1 MDRRQFSEGLVLLA
15 LSASRLGAAQSVPG
29 PRVNAVRLRKRLED
43 LSVFGRPAGGTFAD
57 GVSRTGFS
65 DADLAARAWLLKEMG
80 AAGLEPK
87 IDTAGNISAVRA
99 GSVPD
104 LKPILF
110 GSHIDSVRGG
120 GNFDGDVGS
129 MSSLEVM
136 ATLIENNVR
145 TRHPLEYVVWAA
157 EESNYGSG
165 LHGSRMAA
173 GLIEGD
179 EFDRVQNGVSKR
191 DAMKKIGGDA
201 SRIAE
206 ARRAPGS
213 FLAYLELH
221 IEQGGKLDQ
230 AHIPIGIVEGIVT
243 IDDYDVHVKGFA
255 NHAGTTPMA
264 ERRDALVAASQIV
277 LAVQQIANSEAGAQ
291 VGTVGQLAVR
301 PNAPN
306 VVPGDVMMTVEFR
319 DLDGARVARLGAA
332 LKQRCAEIAKT
343 TRTDIEVAF
352 TSRHEGARATPKVQ
366 SIIENAAV
374 RLNLQTMRLPSGA
387 GHDAQAMAT
396 LGPMGMIFVP
406 SVNGVSHSPRELSG
420 WNEIAQ
426 GADVLMATILD
437 LDRLDRLAYTA
448 LTSQPARSVPRLLFI
463 GGKDL
468 DSRGQIITGLFALN
482 RRAGAL

>member
-1 MDRRQFSEGLVLLA
+1 MNRRQFSAGLTLLA
-15 LSASRLGAAQSVPG
+15 LSRSIPAAAQPAG
-29 PRVNAVRLRKRLED
+29 LPRVNAARLQKRLED
-43 LSVFGRPAGGTFAD
+43 LSVFGRPSGGSFAD

-65 DADLAARAWLLKEMG
+65 DADVEAHAWLGREIR
-80 AAGLEPK
+80 AIGLEPR
-87 IDTAGNISAVRA
+87 IDAAGNVSALRP
-99 GSVPD
+99 GTVPG

-136 ATLIENNVR
+136 ATLIEGKVA

-179 EFDRVQNGVSKR
+179 EFDRVQNGITKR
-191 DAMKKIGGDA
+191 EAMKKLGGDA
-201 SRIAE
+201 ARIAE

-213 FLAYLELH
+213 FHAYLELH
-221 IEQGGKLDQ
+221 IEQGGKLDR
-230 AHIPIGIVEGIVT
+230 AGIPIGVVEGIVT
-243 IDDYDVHVKGFA
+243 IDDFDVQVRGFA

-264 ERRDALVAASQIV
+264 ERRDALVAAAQVV

-291 VGTVGQLAVR
+291 VGTVGQMTVK

-306 VVPGDVMMTVEFR
+306 VVPGDVELTVEFR
-319 DLDGARVARLGAA
+319 DLDGAKVKRLGEA
-332 LKQRCAEIAKT
+332 LKQRCAEIAKAT
-343 TRTDIEVAF
+343 NTEIEVTF
-352 TSRHEGARATPKVQ
+352 TSRHEGARATA
-366 SIIENAAV
+366 SIQTAIEKAAAS
-374 RLNLQTMRLPSGA
+374 LSLKTMRLPSGA
-387 GHDAQAMAT
+387 GHDAQAIAT

-406 SVNGVSHSPRELSG
+406 SVSGISHSPRELSR

-426 GADVLMATILD
+426 GADVLMATILE
-437 LDRLDRLAYTA
+437 LDA
-448 LTSQPARSVPRLLFI
+448 S
-463 GGKDL
+463 
-468 DSRGQIITGLFALN
+468 
-482 RRAGAL
+482 

>member
-1 MDRRQFSEGLVLLA
+1 MDRFRTSYNPPMNRRQFSEGLALLA
-15 LSASRLGAAQSVPG
+15 LAPSLPAFAQTAP
-29 PRVNAVRLRKRLED
+29 PLRVNAERLRKRLED

-65 DADLAARAWLLKEMG
+65 DADVEAHAWLQREIR
-80 AAGLEPK
+80 AIGLEPRV
-87 IDTAGNISAVRA
+87 DAAGNVSALRE
-99 GSVPD
+99 GTVPG

-136 ATLIENNVR
+136 ATLIEKGVK

-191 DAMKKIGGDA
+191 DAMKKLGGDA

-213 FLAYLELH
+213 FHTYLELH
-221 IEQGGKLDQ
+221 IEQGGKLDR
-230 AHIPIGIVEGIVT
+230 AGVPIGVVEGIVT
-243 IDDYDVHVKGFA
+243 IDDFDVHVRGFA

-277 LAVQQIANSEAGAQ
+277 LAVQQIANREPGAQ
-291 VGTVGQLAVR
+291 VGTVGQMSIK

-306 VVPGDVMMTVEFR
+306 VVPGEVEMTVEFR
-319 DLDGARVARLGAA
+319 DLDGDKVARLGAT
-332 LKQRCAEIAKT
+332 LRQRCAEIAKAT
-343 TRTDIEVAF
+343 NTEVEVKF
-352 TSRHEGARATPKVQ
+352 TSRHTGARATASLQ
-366 SIIENAAV
+366 AAIEKAAAA
-374 RLNLQTMRLPSGA
+374 LSLKTMRLPSGA

-406 SVNGVSHSPRELSG
+406 SVAGISHSPRELSR
-420 WNEIAQ
+420 WSEIAQ
-426 GADVLMATILD
+426 GADVLMATILE
-437 LDRLDRLAYTA
+437 LDA
-448 LTSQPARSVPRLLFI
+448 S
-463 GGKDL
+463 
-468 DSRGQIITGLFALN
+468 
-482 RRAGAL
+482 

>member
-1 MDRRQFSEGLVLLA
+1 MNRRQFSTGLTLLA
-15 LSASRLGAAQSVPG
+15 LSPSLPAAAQTASS
-29 PRVNAVRLRKRLED
+29 PRVNAERLRRRLEE

-65 DADLAARAWLLKEMG
+65 DADVEAHAWLQREIR
-80 AAGLEPK
+80 AIGLEPK
-87 IDTAGNISAVRA
+87 VDAAGNVSAVRA
-99 GSVPD
+99 GTVSG

-136 ATLIENNVR
+136 ATLIEKGVK

-191 DAMKKIGGDA
+191 DAMKKLGGDA

-213 FLAYLELH
+213 FHAYLELH
-221 IEQGGKLDQ
+221 IEQGGKLDR
-230 AHIPIGIVEGIVT
+230 AGVPIGVVEGIVT
-243 IDDYDVHVKGFA
+243 IDDFDVHVKGFA

-277 LAVQQIANSEAGAQ
+277 VAVQQIANSEPGAQ
-291 VGTVGQLAVR
+291 VGTVGQMSIK

-306 VVPGDVMMTVEFR
+306 VVPGDVEMTVEFR
-319 DLDGARVARLGAA
+319 DLDGDKVARLGAT
-332 LKQRCAEIAKT
+332 LRQRCAEIAKAT
-343 TRTDIEVAF
+343 NTEVEVKF
-352 TSRHEGARATPKVQ
+352 TSRHTGARATASVQ
-366 SIIENAAV
+366 AAIEKAAAS
-374 RLNLQTMRLPSGA
+374 LSLKTMRLPSGA

-406 SVNGVSHSPRELSG
+406 SVSGISHSPRELSR

-426 GADVLMATILD
+426 GADVLMATILE
-437 LDRLDRLAYTA
+437 LDA
-448 LTSQPARSVPRLLFI
+448 S
-463 GGKDL
+463 
-468 DSRGQIITGLFALN
+468 
-482 RRAGAL
+482 

>member
-1 MDRRQFSEGLVLLA
+1 MNRRQFSTGLTLLA
-15 LSASRLGAAQSVPG
+15 LSPSLPAAAQG
-29 PRVNAVRLRKRLED
+29 AGAPRVNAERLRRRLEE
-43 LSVFGRPAGGTFAD
+43 LSVFGRPAGGAFAD

-65 DADLAARAWLLKEMG
+65 DADVEAHAWLQREIR
-80 AAGLEPK
+80 AIGLEPRV
-87 IDTAGNISAVRA
+87 DAAGNVSAMRA
-99 GSVPD
+99 GTVPG

-136 ATLIENNVR
+136 ATLNEAAVK

-173 GLIEGD
+173 GLIESD

-191 DAMKKIGGDA
+191 EAMKKLGGDA

-213 FLAYLELH
+213 FHTYLELH
-221 IEQGGKLDQ
+221 IEQGGKLDR
-230 AHIPIGIVEGIVT
+230 AGVPVGVVEGIVT
-243 IDDYDVHVKGFA
+243 IDDFDVHIRGFA

-264 ERRDALVAASQIV
+264 ERRDALVAASQVV
-277 LAVQQIANSEAGAQ
+277 LAVQQIANREPGAQ
-291 VGTVGQLAVR
+291 VGTVGQMTVK

-306 VVPGDVMMTVEFR
+306 VVPGDVEITVEFR
-319 DLDGARVARLGAA
+319 DLDGAKVARLGAA
-332 LKQRCAEIAKT
+332 LKERCAEIAKAT
-343 TRTDIEVAF
+343 NTEVEVKF
-352 TSRHEGARATPKVQ
+352 TSRHEGARATASVQ
-366 SIIENAAV
+366 AAIEKAAAS
-374 RLNLQTMRLPSGA
+374 LSLKSMRLPSGA
-387 GHDAQAMAT
+387 GLDAQAMAT

-406 SVNGVSHSPRELSG
+406 SVAGISHSPRELSR

-426 GADVLMATILD
+426 GADVLMATILE
-437 LDRLDRLAYTA
+437 LDA
-448 LTSQPARSVPRLLFI
+448 SS
-463 GGKDL
+463 
-468 DSRGQIITGLFALN
+468 
-482 RRAGAL
+482 

>member
-1 MDRRQFSEGLVLLA
+1 MNRRQFSEGLALLA
-15 LSASRLGAAQSVPG
+15 LAPSLPAAAQAAAP
-29 PRVNAVRLRKRLED
+29 PRVNAERLRRRLEE
-43 LSVFGRPAGGTFAD
+43 LSVFGRPPGGTFAD

-65 DADLAARAWLLKEMG
+65 DADVQAHEWLKDQMR
-80 AAGLEPK
+80 AAGLEPRV
-87 IDTAGNISAVRA
+87 DAAGNLSALRPGAV
-99 GSVPD
+99 SN

-136 ATLIENNVR
+136 ATLIEKGVR

-173 GLIEGD
+173 GLIESD

-191 DAMKKIGGDA
+191 VAMKKLGGDA
-201 SRIAE
+201 ARIAE

-213 FLAYLELH
+213 FHAYLELH
-221 IEQGGKLDQ
+221 IEQGGKLDR
-230 AHIPIGIVEGIVT
+230 AGIPIGVVEGIVT
-243 IDDYDVHVKGFA
+243 IDDYDVHVRGFA

-264 ERRDALVAASQIV
+264 DRRDALVAASQVV
-277 LAVQQIANSEAGAQ
+277 LAVQQIANGEAGAQ
-291 VGTVGQLAVR
+291 VGTVGQMTVK

-306 VVPGDVMMTVEFR
+306 VVPGDVELTVEFR
-319 DLDGARVARLGAA
+319 DLDGAKVARLGEA
-332 LKQRCAEIAKT
+332 LKQRCGEIARAT
-343 TRTDIEVAF
+343 NTEIEVKF
-352 TSRHEGARATPKVQ
+352 TSRHAGARATASVQ
-366 SIIENAAV
+366 AAIEKAAGS
-374 RLNLQTMRLPSGA
+374 LSLKSMRLPSGA

-406 SVNGVSHSPRELSG
+406 SVSGISHSPRELSR

-426 GADVLMATILD
+426 GADVLLGTILE
-437 LDRLDRLAYTA
+437 LDA
-448 LTSQPARSVPRLLFI
+448 S
-463 GGKDL
+463 
-468 DSRGQIITGLFALN
+468 
-482 RRAGAL
+482 

>member
-1 MDRRQFSEGLVLLA
+1 MNRRQFSEGLALLA
-15 LSASRLGAAQSVPG
+15 LAPSLPAGAEETPLLH
-29 PRVNAVRLRKRLED
+29 VNAERLRKRLED

-65 DADLAARAWLLKEMG
+65 DADVEAHAWLQREIR
-80 AAGLEPK
+80 AIGLDPK
-87 IDTAGNISAVRA
+87 VDPAGNVSAMRA
-99 GSVPD
+99 GTVPG

-136 ATLIENNVR
+136 ATLVEEGVK
-145 TRHPLEYVVWAA
+145 TRHPLEYVVWAV

-173 GLIEGD
+173 GLIESG
-179 EFDRVQNGVSKR
+179 EFDRVQNGLTKR
-191 DAMKKIGGDA
+191 EAMKKLGGDA
-201 SRIAE
+201 SRIGE
-206 ARRAPGS
+206 ARRAAGS
-213 FLAYLELH
+213 FHAYLELH
-221 IEQGGKLDQ
+221 IEQGGKLDR
-230 AHIPIGIVEGIVT
+230 AGIPIGVVEGIVT
-243 IDDYDVHVKGFA
+243 IDDFDVRVRGFA

-291 VGTVGQLAVR
+291 VGTVGQMTVK

-306 VVPGDVMMTVEFR
+306 VVPGEVELTVEFR
-319 DLDGARVARLGAA
+319 DLDGAKVARLGAA
-332 LKQRCAEIAKT
+332 LKQRCAEIAKAT
-343 TRTDIEVAF
+343 NTEVEVTF
-352 TSRHEGARATPKVQ
+352 TSRHEGAQATPSVQ
-366 SIIENAAV
+366 AAIEKAAAS
-374 RLNLQTMRLPSGA
+374 LSLKAMRLPSGA

-406 SVNGVSHSPRELSG
+406 SVAGISHSPRELSR

-426 GADVLMATILD
+426 GADVLMATILE
-437 LDRLDRLAYTA
+437 LDA
-448 LTSQPARSVPRLLFI
+448 S
-463 GGKDL
+463 
-468 DSRGQIITGLFALN
+468 
-482 RRAGAL
+482 

>member
-1 MDRRQFSEGLVLLA
+1 MNRRRFSGGLALLA
-15 LSASRLGAAQSVPG
+15 LTPSVPAFAQTAA
-29 PRVNAVRLRKRLED
+29 PLRVNADRLRRRLED

-65 DADLAARAWLLKEMG
+65 DADVEAHAWLQREMRSI
-80 AAGLEPK
+80 GLEPK
-87 IDTAGNISAVRA
+87 IDAAGNVSALRP
-99 GSVPD
+99 GTVPG

-136 ATLIENNVR
+136 ATLVEKGVR

-173 GLIEGD
+173 GLIEEG
-179 EFDRVQNGVSKR
+179 EFDRVQNGVAKR
-191 DAMKKIGGDA
+191 DAMKRLGGDA

-213 FLAYLELH
+213 FHTYLELH
-221 IEQGGKLDQ
+221 IEQGGTLDR
-230 AHIPIGIVEGIVT
+230 AGIPIGVVEGIVT
-243 IDDYDVHVKGFA
+243 IDDYDVHVRGFA

-277 LAVQQIANSEAGAQ
+277 LAVQQIANAEPGAQ
-291 VGTVGQLAVR
+291 VGTVGQLTVK

-306 VVPGDVMMTVEFR
+306 VVPGDVEFTVEFR
-319 DLDGARVARLGAA
+319 DLDGDKVARLGAA

-343 TRTDIEVAF
+343 TNTEVEVTF
-352 TSRHEGARATPKVQ
+352 TSRHEGRRATASVQ
-366 SIIENAAV
+366 AAIEKAAASLSL
-374 RLNLQTMRLPSGA
+374 RTMRLPSGA
-387 GHDAQAMAT
+387 GHDAQAIAT

-406 SVNGVSHSPRELSG
+406 SVAGISHSPRELSR

-426 GADVLMATILD
+426 GADVLLATILE
-437 LDRLDRLAYTA
+437 LDAA
-448 LTSQPARSVPRLLFI
+448 
-463 GGKDL
+463 
-468 DSRGQIITGLFALN
+468 
-482 RRAGAL
+482 

>member
-1 MDRRQFSEGLVLLA
+1 MDRRQFSQGLALLA
-15 LSASRLGAAQSVPG
+15 LAPQVAAQGVTPAP
-29 PRVNAVRLRKRLED
+29 PRVNAERLRKRLED

-57 GVSRTGFS
+57 GVSRVGFS
-65 DADLAARAWLLKEMG
+65 DADVEGRAWLQKEMS

-87 IDTAGNISAVRA
+87 IDAAGNISALRA
-99 GSVPD
+99 GTVAD

-110 GSHIDSVRGG
+110 GSHIDSVRSG

-136 ATLIENNVR
+136 ATLIENNVK

-179 EFDRVQNGVSKR
+179 EFDRVQNGVAKR
-191 DAMKKIGGDA
+191 DAIRKIGGDA

-213 FLAYLELH
+213 FHAYLELH
-221 IEQGGKLDQ
+221 IEQGGKLDR

-264 ERRDALVAASQIV
+264 ERRDALVAASQLV
-277 LAVQQIANSEAGAQ
+277 LAVQQIAANEAGAQ
-291 VGTVGQLAVR
+291 VGTVGQLAVK

-306 VVPGDVMMTVEFR
+306 VVPGEVVMTVEFR
-319 DLDGARVARLGAA
+319 DVDGGKVTRLGAA
-332 LKQRCAEIAKT
+332 FKQRCAEVAKAT
-343 TRTDIEVAF
+343 STEIEVAF
-352 TSRHEGARATPKVQ
+352 TSRHEGAHATPAIQAV
-366 SIIENAAV
+366 IEKASG

-406 SVNGVSHSPRELSG
+406 SVNGISHSPRELSRF
-420 WNEIAQ
+420 NEIAQ
-426 GADVLMATILD
+426 GADVLMSTILD
-437 LDRLDRLAYTA
+437 LDALDRLA
-448 LTSQPARSVPRLLFI
+448 
-463 GGKDL
+463 
-468 DSRGQIITGLFALN
+468 
-482 RRAGAL
+482 